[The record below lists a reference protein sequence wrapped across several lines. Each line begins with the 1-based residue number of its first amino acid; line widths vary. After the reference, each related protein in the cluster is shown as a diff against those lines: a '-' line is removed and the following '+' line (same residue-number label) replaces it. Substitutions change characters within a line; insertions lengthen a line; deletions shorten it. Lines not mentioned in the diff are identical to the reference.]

1 MTIHDLNLASMFCNK
16 LLMLKDTRVFA
27 YGEAQE
33 VLQEGTIDAMYGVKT
48 KITVA
53 DGYKHIRLLK

>member
-1 MTIHDLNLASMFCNK
+1 
-16 LLMLKDTRVFA
+16 MLKDTRVFA

>member
-1 MTIHDLNLASMFCNK
+1 
-16 LLMLKDTRVFA
+16 MLKDTRIFA

-33 VLQEGTIDAMYGVKT
+33 VLTEENIDAMYQVKT
-48 KITVA
+48 KVTVE